1 MAKLRLVCVWGS
13 TMIPAGE
20 GGQGHQLGL
29 WKSYG
34 YPRGFGVKPGPADDE
49 LEVPVC
55 GSDFSGAEGGG
66 KVEYWLVSSCELLR
80 EVGTAAVTPSQRS
93 M

>member
-1 MAKLRLVCVWGS
+1 
-13 TMIPAGE
+13 MIPAGE

-34 YPRGFGVKPGPADDE
+34 YPRGFGVKPGPAGDE

-66 KVEYWLVSSCELLR
+66 KAEYWLVSSCELLR
-80 EVGTAAVTPSQRS
+80 EVGTAAVSQAKDPCETQSVTPEG
-93 M
+93 